1 MIPLG
6 WVRQWGGR
14 SVPESENDR
23 RQAWLLSAC
32 VSVCVWGRGRGGRNI
47 DEYTISLKS
56 N

>member
-14 SVPESENDR
+14 SVPGSENDR

-32 VSVCVWGRGRGGRNI
+32 VSVCVCLGGGGGGGGEKHR
-47 DEYTISLKS
+47 
-56 N
+56 